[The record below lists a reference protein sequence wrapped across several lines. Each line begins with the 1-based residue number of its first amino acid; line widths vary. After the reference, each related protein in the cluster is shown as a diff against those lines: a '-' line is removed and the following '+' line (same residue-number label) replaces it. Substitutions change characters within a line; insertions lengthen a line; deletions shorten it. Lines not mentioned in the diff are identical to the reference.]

1 MVRVSLDNEP
11 EVLVN
16 GTYLMTFYRV
26 TYVNINLRRHQ
37 KSVPQT
43 VASARLNVT
52 YHHSLLSLP
61 FLHKLSEESTLVVVN
76 TVAAAAT
83 CSKIGIVVIGILA
96 FRRLRLRWRSLD
108 VVQQVLENVGMARD
122 EGLVNIG

>member
-43 VASARLNVT
+43 VASA
-52 YHHSLLSLP
+52 HSLLSLP